1 MEMPKKPTT
10 PFEHLSFS
18 KDGKVTRQVTKLSE
32 FKTIQEREVMNIFQ
46 RQFNNDNRSR
56 QIIEIKDLPENDQD
70 FIITIDSRNVLV
82 QLTELSTFEYYVKIT
97 QDEYESGRWTSFAL
111 KEGDTIPHA
120 IDSDKMVNALQKLI
134 ERKINKNYSKGKEE
148 MWLLVF
154 TTDSGYLTE
163 YIESGQ
169 RKESLGIK
177 IARDYITKLNKNIF
191 AEIWFT
197 NLQTRPIKL

>member
-1 MEMPKKPTT
+1 MPRKPTS
-10 PFEHLSFS
+10 PFGALSFS
-18 KDGKVTRQVTKLSE
+18 RDGQVTRQVTKLSE
-32 FKTIQEREVMNIFQ
+32 FKTIQEKEVMNIFQ
-46 RQFNNDNRSR
+46 RQFNNDNPTR
-56 QIIEIKDLPENDQD
+56 QIIDIKDLPENDQD
-70 FIITIDSRNVLV
+70 FLMTMDGRSVLV

-111 KEGDTIPHA
+111 KGGETIPYA
-120 IDSDKMVNALQKLI
+120 IDTDKMVNALRKVI
-134 ERKINKNYSKGKEE
+134 EKKINKNYSKGREE

-177 IARDYITKLNKNIF
+177 IARDYVSKLDSNIF
-191 AEIWFT
+191 KEIWFT
-197 NLQTRPIKL
+197 NLQTRPIKI